1 MRYLTPESAADLPV
15 ILCMIMARMKTQRQ
29 KMPALSAIVGI
40 IIGVGVT
47 AAAGSTLYYTFESQ
61 TDPFKSSSALDVR
74 NLSAVKDE
82 DLLRITATLRNNG
95 QTRIDEITID
105 KILVSDITI
114 SQNAVNSAV
123 NLTINDVYQASN
135 KYVYNLEG
143 LTDST
148 KSSMVSIPYGQSA
161 ALILEINNEQIS
173 ESVNVS
179 DRLTMT
185 LRIKA
190 GGDMFITDAFS
201 ARVKPG

>member
-1 MRYLTPESAADLPV
+1 MFLIP
-15 ILCMIMARMKTQRQ
+15 MKARKQ

-105 KILVSDITI
+105 KILVSDIAI
-114 SQNAVNSAV
+114 SQSAAHNNTV
-123 NLTINDVYQASN
+123 RLVIGGTNQTSFNYS
-135 KYVYNLEG
+135 LEG
-143 LTDST
+143 LTDGT
-148 KSSMVSIPYGQSA
+148 KSSTVSIPYGQSA
-161 ALILEINNEQIS
+161 ALILEIDNGQIS
-173 ESVNVS
+173 DSVNVS

-190 GGDMFITDAFS
+190 GGDTFITDAFS

>member
-1 MRYLTPESAADLPV
+1 MNKQCT
-15 ILCMIMARMKTQRQ
+15 K

-95 QTRIDEITID
+95 QTRIDEVTID
-105 KILVSDITI
+105 KILVSGVELF
-114 SQNAVNSAV
+114 QNSTGSEVFLKIDGTE
-123 NLTINDVYQASN
+123 LTQDY
-135 KYVYNLEG
+135 KYTTEG
-143 LTDST
+143 LTDTS
-148 KSSMVSIPYGQSA
+148 KNKEVSIPYGQSK
-161 ALILEINNEQIS
+161 ALILEVQTTSGSSDKIS

-185 LRIKA
+185 LLIKA
-190 GGDMFITDAFS
+190 GGDIIITDAYS
-201 ARVKPG
+201 TRVKPG

>member
-1 MRYLTPESAADLPV
+1 
-15 ILCMIMARMKTQRQ
+15 MKTR
-29 KMPALSAIVGI
+29 KEMPALSSIVGI

-74 NLSAVKDE
+74 NLSVVKDE

-95 QTRIDEITID
+95 QTRIDEITVD
-105 KILVSDITI
+105 KILVSDISI
-114 SQNAVNSAV
+114 FQNSTGSNKI
-123 NLTINDVYQASN
+123 NLMINDTLVASPT
-135 KYVYNLEG
+135 YSIEG
-143 LTDST
+143 LTDNDKPT
-148 KSSMVSIPYGQSA
+148 KVSIPYGQSA
-161 ALILEINNEQIS
+161 ALILEIDDTQIRD
-173 ESVNVS
+173 SVNVS

-190 GGDMFITDAFS
+190 GGDVFITDAFS

>member
-1 MRYLTPESAADLPV
+1 
-15 ILCMIMARMKTQRQ
+15 MKQHR
-29 KMPALSAIVGI
+29 KPALSAIVGI

-95 QTRIDEITID
+95 QTRIDQITID
-105 KILVSDITI
+105 KILVSNIEI
-114 SQNAVNSAV
+114 SQTGASMVGLA
-123 NLTINDVYQASN
+123 INGTDQRHNTDYTYTV
-135 KYVYNLEG
+135 EG
-143 LTDST
+143 LTST
-148 KSSMVSIPYGQSA
+148 ATDVSIPYGQSK
-161 ALILEINNEQIS
+161 ALILELKSTAANGIEDN
-173 ESVNVS
+173 VKVS

-185 LRIKA
+185 LKIEA
-190 GGDMFITDAFS
+190 GGDTFITDAFS

>member
-1 MRYLTPESAADLPV
+1 
-15 ILCMIMARMKTQRQ
+15 
-29 KMPALSAIVGI
+29 MPALSAIVGI

-105 KILVSDITI
+105 KILVSEMAIY
-114 SQNAVNSAV
+114 QNSSGNSRINLMIGSAV
-123 NLTINDVYQASN
+123 QPVGNFTYS
-135 KYVYNLEG
+135 LEG
-143 LTDST
+143 LTDGA
-148 KSSMVSIPYGQSA
+148 KSSTVSIPYGQSA
-161 ALILEINNEQIS
+161 ALILEIDNGQIS
-173 ESVNVS
+173 DSVNVS

-190 GGDMFITDAFS
+190 GGDTFITDAFS

>member
-1 MRYLTPESAADLPV
+1 MNKQCT
-15 ILCMIMARMKTQRQ
+15 K

-95 QTRIDEITID
+95 QTRIDEVTID
-105 KILVSDITI
+105 KILVSGVELF
-114 SQNAVNSAV
+114 QNSTVNKVFLKIDGTAV
-123 NLTINDVYQASN
+123 DDSN
-135 KYVYNLEG
+135 YKYSTEG
-143 LTDST
+143 LTDNG
-148 KSSMVSIPYGQSA
+148 KEVSIPYGQSK
-161 ALILEINNEQIS
+161 ALILEVQTTSTSPDKIS

-179 DRLTMT
+179 DRLTIT
-185 LRIKA
+185 LLIKA
-190 GGDMFITDAFS
+190 GGDIIITDAYS
-201 ARVKPG
+201 TRVKPG

>member
-1 MRYLTPESAADLPV
+1 
-15 ILCMIMARMKTQRQ
+15 
-29 KMPALSAIVGI
+29 MPALSAIVGI

-105 KILVSDITI
+105 KILVSDIAI
-114 SQNAVNSAV
+114 SQNSNNNKVILLINNTAQAESAY
-123 NLTINDVYQASN
+123 TYS
-135 KYVYNLEG
+135 LEG
-143 LTDST
+143 LTDQS
-148 KSSMVSIPYGQSA
+148 KSSTVSIPYGQSA
-161 ALILEINNEQIS
+161 ALILEIDNSEIS
-173 ESVNVS
+173 DSVNVS

-190 GGDMFITDAFS
+190 GGDTFITDAFS

>member
-1 MRYLTPESAADLPV
+1 MMP
-15 ILCMIMARMKTQRQ
+15 MKTRKP

-82 DLLRITATLRNNG
+82 DLLRVTATLRNNG
-95 QTRIDEITID
+95 QTRIDEVTVD
-105 KILVSDITI
+105 KILVSEIAI
-114 SQNAVNSAV
+114 FQNSTGSNEINLMINSSLVNAP
-123 NLTINDVYQASN
+123 T
-135 KYVYNLEG
+135 YNIEG
-143 LTDST
+143 LTDGA
-148 KSSMVSIPYGQSA
+148 KSSTVSIPYGQSA
-161 ALILEINNEQIS
+161 ALILEIDNSQIS
-173 ESVNVS
+173 ETVNVS

-190 GGDMFITDAFS
+190 GGDTFITDAFS

>member
-1 MRYLTPESAADLPV
+1 MMP
-15 ILCMIMARMKTQRQ
+15 MKTRKP

-82 DLLRITATLRNNG
+82 DLLRVTATLRNNG
-95 QTRIDEITID
+95 QTRIDEVTVD
-105 KILVSDITI
+105 KILVSEIAI
-114 SQNAVNSAV
+114 FQNSTGSNEINLMINSSLVTAP
-123 NLTINDVYQASN
+123 T
-135 KYVYNLEG
+135 YNIEG
-143 LTDST
+143 LTDGA
-148 KSSMVSIPYGQSA
+148 KSSTVSIPYGQSA
-161 ALILEINNEQIS
+161 ALILEIDNSQIS
-173 ESVNVS
+173 ETVNVS

-190 GGDMFITDAFS
+190 GGDTFITDAFS

>member
-1 MRYLTPESAADLPV
+1 MNKQCT
-15 ILCMIMARMKTQRQ
+15 K

-95 QTRIDEITID
+95 QTRIDEVTID
-105 KILVSDITI
+105 KILVSGVELF
-114 SQNAVNSAV
+114 QNATGSKVFLKIDGTE
-123 NLTINDVYQASN
+123 LTQDY
-135 KYVYNLEG
+135 KYTTEG
-143 LTDST
+143 LTDNG
-148 KSSMVSIPYGQSA
+148 KEVSIPYGQSK
-161 ALILEINNEQIS
+161 ALILEVQTTGTTNKIS

-179 DRLTMT
+179 DRLTIT
-185 LRIKA
+185 LLIKA
-190 GGDMFITDAFS
+190 GGDIIITDAYS
-201 ARVKPG
+201 TRVKPG